1 MQGRVGRREAKRG
14 GSENGRTDAA
24 QTRRRTLGRR
34 PCVDLDRDARAPCRS
49 RRRLSGVFAKY
60 AKSNDWVAVHLIQF
74 ASVLLVVG
82 GLLVLYRVLQ
92 MGSLVP
98 VLAGIAVAAAIAA
111 AAAWAVLQA
120 IDGVA
125 LKHAV
130 DAWANASGAQK
141 PIRYADA
148 QTVRWAEYGMNTYFR
163 LLLGLAVALFGIA
176 IARTGIVARWL
187 GWAAVIGGL
196 AYMSSGV
203 AVAYAGFESGFESAV
218 GIVAQL
224 GFLIF
229 AIGLLVTGV
238 RRKDPTATAV
248 P

>member
-1 MQGRVGRREAKRG
+1 MGMVE
-14 GSENGRTDAA
+14 
-24 QTRRRTLGRR
+24 RTL
-34 PCVDLDRDARAPCRS
+34 L
-49 RRRLSGVFAKY
+49 RLTGGLLVGGLLVTLIVTHDHPSGDDDNYPVIFAKY

-74 ASVLLVVG
+74 ASVLLVLG

-92 MGSLVP
+92 LRGLVP
-98 VLAGIAVAAAIAA
+98 VLAGIAAAIAIAA
-111 AAAWAVLQA
+111 AAAWAALQA

-130 DAWANASGAQK
+130 DAWTNASGAQK
-141 PIRYADA
+141 AIRFADA

-163 LLLGLAVALFGIA
+163 LLLGLAAALFGIA
-176 IARTGIVARWL
+176 IARTDIAARWI
-187 GWAAVIGGL
+187 GWAGLIGGL
-196 AYMSSGV
+196 AYMASGV

-229 AIGLLVTGV
+229 AVGLLVTGV
-238 RRKDPTATAV
+238 RGKAGATAAA
-248 P
+248 PYLGC

>member
-1 MQGRVGRREAKRG
+1 MAE
-14 GSENGRTDAA
+14 
-24 QTRRRTLGRR
+24 RTLLKLVGGLLVGGLVLTLIVTHEH
-34 PCVDLDRDARAPCRS
+34 PAGDDDDYQVI
-49 RRRLSGVFAKY
+49 FAKY

-74 ASVLLVVG
+74 ASVLLVLG

-130 DAWANASGAQK
+130 DAWASASGGQK
-141 PIRYADA
+141 AIRYADA

-196 AYMSSGV
+196 AYMASGV

>member
-1 MQGRVGRREAKRG
+1 MPERKLLRLVGGLLVG
-14 GSENGRTDAA
+14 GLLL
-24 QTRRRTLGRR
+24 TLIVTHEH
-34 PCVDLDRDARAPCRS
+34 P
-49 RRRLSGVFAKY
+49 SGDDDNYPVIFAKY

-74 ASVLLVVG
+74 ACVLLVLG

-92 MGSLVP
+92 VRGVVP
-98 VLAGIAVAAAIAA
+98 VLAGLAAAAAIAA
-111 AAAWAVLQA
+111 AAAWAALQA
-120 IDGVA
+120 VDGVA

-130 DAWANASGAQK
+130 DAWASASGPQK
-141 PIRYADA
+141 SIRYADA
-148 QTVRWAEYGMNTYFR
+148 QTVRWVEYGMNTSFR

-176 IARTGIVARWL
+176 IGRTEIAARWL
-187 GWAAVIGGL
+187 GWAGVIGGL
-196 AYMSSGV
+196 AYMASGV

-229 AIGLLVTGV
+229 AVGLLVTGV
-238 RRKDPTATAV
+238 RGKEPAGTAV

>member
-1 MQGRVGRREAKRG
+1 MQGRVGRKKLIEEDREVA
-14 GSENGRTDAA
+14 E
-24 QTRRRTLGRR
+24 RTL
-34 PCVDLDRDARAPCRS
+34 L
-49 RRRLSGVFAKY
+49 RLVGGLLVGGLLLTLIVTHEHPAGQDDNYQVIFAKY

-74 ASVLLVVG
+74 ATVLLVVG
-82 GLLVLYRVLQ
+82 GLIVLYRVLQ
-92 MGSLVP
+92 LRSLVP
-98 VLAGIAVAAAIAA
+98 VLAGIAAAAIAA

-130 DAWANASGAQK
+130 DAWADASGAQK
-141 PIRYADA
+141 GIRYADA

-187 GWAAVIGGL
+187 GWAGVIGGL
-196 AYMSSGV
+196 AYMASGV

-218 GIVAQL
+218 GIDAQL

-238 RRKDPTATAV
+238 RRKDPMATAV